1 MFSGKSSALHL
12 LVHVGHE
19 TLEETNSSALAIV
32 LKHHPN
38 MEHRNLDGKTALVL
52 AVETKED
59 KALTLMVRVFIY
71 EPRRDKTNKMS
82 VRPAKTQISLGIHPV

>member
-1 MFSGKSSALHL
+1 MEETGSSAL
-12 LVHVGHE
+12 E
-19 TLEETNSSALAIV
+19 IV

-59 KALTLMVRVFIY
+59 KAL
-71 EPRRDKTNKMS
+71 
-82 VRPAKTQISLGIHPV
+82 SLLVILL

>member
-1 MFSGKSSALHL
+1 MLSGKSSALHL

-19 TLEETNSSALAIV
+19 TMEETNSSALEIV
-32 LKHHPN
+32 LKHNPN

-59 KALTLMVRVFIY
+59 KALTLLVSASEF
-71 EPRRDKTNKMS
+71 K
-82 VRPAKTQISLGIHPV
+82 SLCYNG